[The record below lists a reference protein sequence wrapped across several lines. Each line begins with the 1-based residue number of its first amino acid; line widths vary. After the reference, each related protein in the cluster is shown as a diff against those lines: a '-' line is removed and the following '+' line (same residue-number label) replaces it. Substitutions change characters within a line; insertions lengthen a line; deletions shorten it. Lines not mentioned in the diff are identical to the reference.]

1 MKTFKEFNEML
12 ANDEE
17 IYLETVDSF
26 DGVDKSFYL
35 DKLIDG
41 VSFGISIDESLF
53 YVCADE
59 NLAKEKF
66 NELKTGL
73 EGRK

>member
-1 MKTFKEFNEML
+1 MVLT
-12 ANDEE
+12 
-17 IYLETVDSF
+17 
-26 DGVDKSFYL
+26 KSFYL

>member
-26 DGVDKSFYL
+26 DGIDKKF
-35 DKLIDG
+35 
-41 VSFGISIDESLF
+41 LF
-53 YVCADE
+53 
-59 NLAKEKF
+59 
-66 NELKTGL
+66 
-73 EGRK
+73 R